1 MNRSRTLPV
10 AVVSLTAAT
19 ALLLTGCGGGDDKDS
34 GKDKI
39 AGADGGGAK
48 KSASPS
54 PDASAA
60 SKIDRPEM
68 NFPSDVDLTFDKVNL
83 SDTDQVAA
91 WNDAQNYARAIEYG
105 IVKQDAGDAGYKFY
119 SEIGSPAQSY
129 AKKQIKDHIDAGYTV
144 TGERRYTDVKVQT
157 VTKQKTIAVTFCT
170 NDNKLFGKEV
180 KSKKVLRTKPSI
192 KDYSSWQISMT
203 ASTKTKG
210 LWRAD
215 LIKVEG
221 ESQECMG

>member
-10 AVVSLTAAT
+10 AAVSLAAT
-19 ALLLTGCGGGDDKDS
+19 AALLLSGCGGGDDDKDS
-34 GKDKI
+34 GKDRI
-39 AGADGGGAK
+39 AGADEGGK

-54 PDASAA
+54 TKKSDAPT
-60 SKIDRPEM
+60 IDRPEM
-68 NFPSDVDLTFDKVNL
+68 KFPSDVELTFDKVSL
-83 SDTDQVAA
+83 SDPDQVAA

-105 IVKQDAGDAGYKFY
+105 IVKQDAGDAAYKFY

-144 TGERRYTDVKVQT
+144 TGERRYTGVKVQT
-157 VTKQKTIAVTFCT
+157 VTKKKTVAVNFCT

-180 KSKKVLRTKPSI
+180 KSEKVLRTKPSI

-203 ASTKTKG
+203 ASKKTKG

-221 ESQECMG
+221 ESQQCMG